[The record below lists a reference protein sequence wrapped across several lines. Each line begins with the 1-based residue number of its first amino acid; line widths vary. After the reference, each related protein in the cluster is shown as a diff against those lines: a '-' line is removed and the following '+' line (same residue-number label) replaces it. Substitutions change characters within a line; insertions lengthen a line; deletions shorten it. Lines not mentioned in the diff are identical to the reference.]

1 MRRTLFLETE
11 SGIVVVPK
19 LENSSWLGRWAH
31 DRWLKRY
38 FKTVVKKAT
47 KRNWRVLATMFEV
60 KCLLEEDNIYRV
72 EAICKNMRG

>member
-1 MRRTLFLETE
+1 MKKTLFLKTE

-38 FKTVVKKAT
+38 FKAAVQKST
-47 KRNWRVLATMFEV
+47 KRNWKVLATMFEV
-60 KCLLEEDNIYRV
+60 KSLIEEDKIYRV
-72 EAICKNMRG
+72 ETICKNVRG